1 MTYPIRKIS
10 THKSAY
16 RGLVIRK
23 LPGKKLTPI
32 TRYKV
37 SDFEYSYGLF
47 DTLAEAMRFIDNLVG
62 DYYEKTRWL

>member
-1 MTYPIRKIS
+1 MSYLARKIS
-10 THKSAY
+10 NNKSVY

-23 LPGKKLTPI
+23 LPNKKLSPI

-47 DTLAEAMRFIDNLVG
+47 DTLSEAMKYIDKLIG
-62 DYYEKTRWL
+62 DIE

>member
-1 MTYPIRKIS
+1 MSYLARKIS
-10 THKSAY
+10 NNKSVY

-23 LPGKKLTPI
+23 LPNKKLSPI

-47 DTLAEAMRFIDNLVG
+47 DTLAEAMKYIDKLIG
-62 DYYEKTRWL
+62 DIE

>member
-1 MTYPIRKIS
+1 MSYLARKIS
-10 THKSAY
+10 NNKSVY

-23 LPGKKLTPI
+23 LPNKKLSPI

-47 DTLAEAMRFIDNLVG
+47 DTLAEAMKYIDTLIG
-62 DYYEKTRWL
+62 DVE

>member
-1 MTYPIRKIS
+1 MTYPLRTIS
-10 THKSAY
+10 THKTAY
-16 RGLVIRK
+16 RGMVIRK

-47 DTLAEAMRFIDNLVG
+47 DTLADAMRFIDNLVG
-62 DYYEKTRWL
+62 NYYEKQ